1 MLFVDAIG
9 FGGREMDKIEFSLYT
24 LRMRSIHSGERHSSP
39 DRIDQTRS
47 QQPPARPLHG
57 EKSLVDQRASIF

>member
-9 FGGREMDKIEFSLYT
+9 FGGREMEKIEFSLYT
-24 LRMRSIHSGERHSSP
+24 LRMRSIHSSERHSSP

-57 EKSLVDQRASIF
+57 